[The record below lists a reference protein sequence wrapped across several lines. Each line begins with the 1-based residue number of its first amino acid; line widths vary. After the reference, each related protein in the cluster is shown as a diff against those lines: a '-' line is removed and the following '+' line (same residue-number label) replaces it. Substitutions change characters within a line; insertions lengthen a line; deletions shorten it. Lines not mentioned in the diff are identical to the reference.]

1 CCCFVDVLWQQK
13 QQKFNGKIWIS
24 SDIARYPPISEDIQI
39 LPRDFVKKIG
49 KNGRT
54 YANKAQHRHF

>member
-1 CCCFVDVLWQQK
+1 MWQQK